1 MYKYENLNNLKPGLY
16 CVATPIGNL
25 GDITFRAIE
34 LLKNSDFILCE
45 DTRVSKKLLDKF
57 EIKTKLISNHKFN
70 EVKNLSKITD
80 LLKNDKIVI
89 FTGTVAHPMVTEATR
104 IARMRGIPIERT
116 HSSSVSALKRC
127 LEGFIES
134 EATS

>member
-1 MYKYENLNNLKPGLY
+1 MLNSKTGIQKLHTINRRMFIVS
-16 CVATPIGNL
+16 VA
-25 GDITFRAIE
+25 
-34 LLKNSDFILCE
+34 
-45 DTRVSKKLLDKF
+45 
-57 EIKTKLISNHKFN
+57 
-70 EVKNLSKITD
+70 
-80 LLKNDKIVI
+80 KIVI

-104 IARMRGIPIERT
+104 IARIRGIPIERT